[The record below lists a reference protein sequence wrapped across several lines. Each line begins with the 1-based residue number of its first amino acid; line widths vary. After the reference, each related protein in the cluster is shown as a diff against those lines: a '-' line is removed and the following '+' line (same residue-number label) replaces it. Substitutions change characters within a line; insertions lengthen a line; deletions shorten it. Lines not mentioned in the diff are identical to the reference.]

1 MKHSE
6 LFIRNIL
13 NGKITTKKIKKEVKQ
28 KRCKYALSEN
38 KTEVAISRP
47 WSPPLQTKINVKI
60 LKILPSG
67 DVLSSMRYIFVFWPN
82 YSFFPSVFS
91 EIIARK
97 IKVTAFLSW
106 TVLTAVNEGIRVMW
120 LVLNWP
126 ISVCQATTT
135 KCWSLS
141 TRSLERSSE
150 RFLNGPRMQKFGEP
164 TFSFSLVC
172 LPVVPIRWS
181 ACGYI
186 TMNFPNFPVCMLIYN
201 RENTF

>member
-1 MKHSE
+1 
-6 LFIRNIL
+6 
-13 NGKITTKKIKKEVKQ
+13 
-28 KRCKYALSEN
+28 
-38 KTEVAISRP
+38 
-47 WSPPLQTKINVKI
+47 
-60 LKILPSG
+60 
-67 DVLSSMRYIFVFWPN
+67 MRYIFVFWPN
-82 YSFFPSVFS
+82 YSLFPSVFS

-135 KCWSLS
+135 KCWLFS

-186 TMNFPNFPVCMLIYN
+186 TTNFPNFPVWATDN
-201 RENTF
+201 FKENVVQNGAPYLPLSSEAVN

>member
-1 MKHSE
+1 M
-6 LFIRNIL
+6 LCR
-13 NGKITTKKIKKEVKQ
+13 KIKQ
-28 KRCKYALSEN
+28 RLQFHAG
-38 KTEVAISRP
+38 RP

-91 EIIARK
+91 KIIARK

-135 KCWSLS
+135 KCWSFS